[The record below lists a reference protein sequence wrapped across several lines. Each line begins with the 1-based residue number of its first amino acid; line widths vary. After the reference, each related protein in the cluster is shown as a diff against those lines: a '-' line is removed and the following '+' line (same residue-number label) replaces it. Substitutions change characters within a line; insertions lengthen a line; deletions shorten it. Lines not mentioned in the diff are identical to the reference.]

1 MTKPPVRCHPFSLRL
16 SHAQRRDLER
26 RAGQHGMAAYIRTQ
40 LFHSNDNAPVSNKQ
54 TTTNN
59 RQAAAQ
65 ILAKLAQGEV
75 VANLRILV
83 EAARSGS
90 LVLDDEAKAALLQAY
105 ADIGEIK
112 SLLMQT
118 LDTKER

>member
-1 MTKPPVRCHPFSLRL
+1 MKKPPARCHPFSLRL

-26 RAGQHGMAAYIRTQ
+26 RAGQIGMAAYIRTQ
-40 LFHSNDNAPVSNKQ
+40 LFTANDNAPLPGKQ
-54 TTTNN
+54 AATNH
-59 RQAAAQ
+59 RHAAAQ
-65 ILAKLAQGEV
+65 ILAKLSQGEV
-75 VANLRILV
+75 VANLRTLV

-105 ADIGEIK
+105 EDIAEIK

>member
-1 MTKPPVRCHPFSLRL
+1 
-16 SHAQRRDLER
+16 
-26 RAGQHGMAAYIRTQ
+26 MAAYIRTQ
-40 LFHSNDNAPVSNKQ
+40 LFPANDNTPVSDKQ
-54 TTTNN
+54 AVTNH
-59 RQAAAQ
+59 RHATAQ

-75 VANLRILV
+75 VSNLRTLV
-83 EAARSGS
+83 EAAQSGS

-105 ADIGEIK
+105 ADIAEIK